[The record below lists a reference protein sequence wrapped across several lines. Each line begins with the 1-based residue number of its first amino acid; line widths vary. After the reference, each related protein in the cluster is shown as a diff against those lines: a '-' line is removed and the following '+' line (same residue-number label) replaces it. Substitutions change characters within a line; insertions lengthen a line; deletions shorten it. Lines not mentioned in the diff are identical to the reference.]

1 MRAVIIGAGKVGFN
15 IAEILSKEGH
25 DVIVV
30 EHDEDRAKIVEDN
43 LDVQVIVGNGASSK
57 ILDKVDIRNVNLMV
71 AVTESDELNMLA
83 CMLAKQNGVSRTV
96 ARVRDPDYA
105 EDRKLAENPAIAID
119 LLINPERVTAVEIAK
134 LIKVP

>member
-30 EHDEDRAKIVEDN
+30 EHNEERAQIVEDN

-71 AVTESDELNMLA
+71 AVTESDEL
-83 CMLAKQNGVSRTV
+83 S
-96 ARVRDPDYA
+96 
-105 EDRKLAENPAIAID
+105 I
-119 LLINPERVTAVEIAK
+119 
-134 LIKVP
+134 